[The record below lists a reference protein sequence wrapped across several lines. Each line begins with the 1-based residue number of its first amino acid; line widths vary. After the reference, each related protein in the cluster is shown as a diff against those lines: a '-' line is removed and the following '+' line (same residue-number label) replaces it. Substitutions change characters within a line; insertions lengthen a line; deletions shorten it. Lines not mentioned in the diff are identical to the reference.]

1 VVKDLR
7 KYTKVTQ
14 NQSVIGFLILVFL
27 VGIGLIYLF
36 YGQGAALAGF
46 GCLLAALIPAGLVV
60 LFLWLMDRFVKRKDG
75 DI

>member
-7 KYTKVTQ
+7 KYTKDTQ
-14 NQSVIGFLILVFL
+14 NRLVIGFLSLVFL

-36 YGQGAALAGF
+36 YGKGAAFAGF
-46 GCLLAALIPAGLVV
+46 VCLLAVLIPVGLVV
-60 LFLWLMDRFVKRKDG
+60 LFLWLMDRIVKRNDG